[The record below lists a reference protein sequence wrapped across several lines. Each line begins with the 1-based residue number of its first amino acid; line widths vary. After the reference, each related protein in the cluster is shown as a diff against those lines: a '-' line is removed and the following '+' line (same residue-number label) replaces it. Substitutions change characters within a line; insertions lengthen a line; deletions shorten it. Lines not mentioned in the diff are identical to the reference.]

1 MRFLPSFVSLII
13 CSIALYFALLWGFEA
28 SRIFTS
34 PIYGLDN
41 PTFSQIVYG
50 IGHGLLLNSTGL
62 LLVAA
67 FFGAAKLA
75 VASLFICHIVDRV
88 GSLWGQEADHESLEA
103 ALLLV
108 VIATLIAAVP
118 ALIDGTPDLLR
129 LHTLQLILAGVLAT
143 LSIAERIAGREEKTR
158 VAEVEKA
165 ALAAAVAEAATLPAS
180 RNAVTAWRW
189 NLLRKAASSA
199 AA

>member
-1 MRFLPSFVSLII
+1 MRILPNAVSFVVVI
-13 CSIALYFALLWGFEA
+13 IALYFALLWGFEA
-28 SRIFTS
+28 SRILTS

-41 PTFSQIVYG
+41 STFAQIIYG
-50 IGHGLLLNSTGL
+50 LGRGLQLSPNGL

-67 FFGAAKLA
+67 FFGAAKLV
-75 VASLFICHIVDRV
+75 VACLFICHIVDRGGALV
-88 GSLWGQEADHESLEA
+88 GHKVDHESLEA

-108 VIATLIAAVP
+108 VVATLVAATP
-118 ALIDGTPDLLR
+118 ALVDGASHLLR
-129 LHTLQLILAGVLAT
+129 IHTLHLVLAGVAAT
-143 LSIAERIAGREEKTR
+143 LSVVERIAEREEKTR

-165 ALAAAVAEAATLPAS
+165 ALQAAAEATAELPAL
-180 RNAVTAWRW
+180 RNSVTAWRW

>member
-1 MRFLPSFVSLII
+1 MRFLPSTVSLII
-13 CSIALYFALLWGFEA
+13 ASIALYFALLWGFEA
-28 SRIFTS
+28 SRILTS

-41 PTFSQIVYG
+41 SAFARIIYG
-50 IGHGLLLNSTGL
+50 IGRVLHLGPNGLLLA
-62 LLVAA
+62 AA

-75 VASLFICHIVDRV
+75 VASLFICHIVDQIGALLGR
-88 GSLWGQEADHESLEA
+88 ETDHESLEA

-108 VIATLIAAVP
+108 VVATVVAATP
-118 ALIDGTPDLLR
+118 ALIEDAPGLLR
-129 LHTLQLILAGVLAT
+129 LHTLHLVLAGVAAT
-143 LSIAERIAGREEKTR
+143 LSIAERMAEREERTR

-165 ALAAAVAEAATLPAS
+165 ALAAAAEATATMPAL
-180 RNAVTAWRW
+180 RNAVSAWRW